1 MEVIKVKRVTFLVD
15 EALYKRA
22 KIKTVQSDQNM
33 TEYLTGLI
41 MKDLDGTETKKE

>member
-1 MEVIKVKRVTFLVD
+1 MKRVTFLVD

>member
-33 TEYLTGLI
+33 TEYLPGLI
-41 MKDLDGTETKKE
+41 MKDLDATETKKE